1 MDSDARN
8 KGVSALDLVEE
19 LNLQCVH
26 CPKKLSDYVI
36 KSSEINRLALN
47 LLDSFYTYDP
57 KKSLLVG
64 ITELNFLKKTV
75 ISVQKDLLKH
85 IYESQ
90 PPIIILTSNVDVG
103 FDCIDILKVCDVPIA
118 RTSEPTDKF
127 ISNFFSYMTSR
138 FAKKHTIHGV
148 LMEIYSTGVLITG
161 KSGIGKSES
170 AVELIRRGH
179 RFVSDDAVQVKILE
193 DKHLIGEPPKNIR
206 NFLEIRGVGVINVKS
221 MFGMSLIKKAQKI
234 HMEVHLQDLNF
245 FSGKNRL
252 FINAEY
258 SEFFG
263 VKIPRINIPVY
274 PGRSVS
280 TIIETAVMNAKNRA
294 EGYDSTLS
302 LISNLQGF

>member
-1 MDSDARN
+1 MDSDAKDR
-8 KGVSALDLVEE
+8 GVSALDLVEE
-19 LNLQCVH
+19 LGLQCVH
-26 CPKKLSDYVI
+26 CPKKLSDYMVN
-36 KSSEINRLALN
+36 STEINRLALN

-57 KKSLLVG
+57 KKCLLVG

-75 ISVQKDLLKH
+75 ISVQKDLLGH
-85 IYESQ
+85 IYESP

-103 FDCIDILKVCDVPIA
+103 FDYIDIFKVCDVPIV
-118 RTSEPTDKF
+118 RTREHTDKF
-127 ISNFFSYMTSR
+127 VASFFSYMTSR

-193 DKHLIGEPPKNIR
+193 DKHLVGEPPKNIR
-206 NFLEIRGVGVINVKS
+206 NFLEIRGIGIINIKS
-221 MFGMSLIKKAQKI
+221 MFGMSSIKKTQKI

-263 VKIPRINIPVY
+263 IKIPKINIPVY

-280 TIIETAVMNAKNRA
+280 TIIETAVMNTKNRA

-302 LISNLQGF
+302 LMNNLKGF